1 MKEDRSKKAAGRAPK
16 EKNGKQKGLRESLQ
30 QTSPFALGEEE
41 RSEAAKAEI
50 AGEKEET
57 GAGSTEKKT

>member
-50 AGEKEET
+50 AG
-57 GAGSTEKKT
+57 